1 MPPPVL
7 APHSSLSPQSLLCPA
22 QIAAIPPIRVRN
34 PCSPPP
40 GSSAPACKPCAVP
53 CKPRASHLRAPAPP
67 PPGRDPCP
75 TPTRAVARPLM
86 CVQAGAMWITFQ
98 TRSRRDTGRP
108 SMDGRPLP
116 WKARSATMVCASHPI
131 LSGHGMHRAPF
142 LPCPYPR
149 PLQRDHP
156 CRQCRPTAP
165 GIHAH
170 LPSASTN
177 EPVTLP
183 PFSSL
188 PWRPSAFPIP
198 QPPPPPPPC
207 ANAGLFP
214 RHSHP
219 TPCHPFNWCTMASAM
234 IALASPIRTA
244 PAPACPCKVLAL
256 ASQPLTGCLVEDPA
270 NTAHQVQ

>member
-22 QIAAIPPIRVRN
+22 HIAAIPLIRVRN
-34 PCSPPP
+34 PCSPLPSARIARPRLQALRGPLQAPRVPP
-40 GSSAPACKPCAVP
+40 A
-53 CKPRASHLRAPAPP
+53 RAPAPP
-67 PPGRDPCP
+67 PPGRDPRP
-75 TPTRAVARPLM
+75 TPTRVVARPLT

-98 TRSRRDTGRP
+98 TRSRRDTWRP

-116 WKARSATMVCASHPI
+116 WKARSATMVCASHSI

-142 LPCPYPR
+142 LPCPCPR

-198 QPPPPPPPC
+198 QPQPPPPPC

-214 RHSHP
+214 RHSRP
-219 TPCHPFNWCTMASAM
+219 TPCHPFNRCPMASA
-234 IALASPIRTA
+234 IR
-244 PAPACPCKVLAL
+244 
-256 ASQPLTGCLVEDPA
+256 
-270 NTAHQVQ
+270 